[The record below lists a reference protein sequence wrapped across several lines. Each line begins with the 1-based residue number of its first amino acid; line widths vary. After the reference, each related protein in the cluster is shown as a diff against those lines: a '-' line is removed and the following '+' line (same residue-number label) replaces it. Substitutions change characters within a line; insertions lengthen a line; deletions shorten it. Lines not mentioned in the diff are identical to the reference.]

1 ILLALALLLGFDNWR
16 TGMHWESDAPQA
28 GYFPFYLSLLLGGA
42 SLFGLISKLV
52 EKGTFET
59 FVTHQQLRRGM
70 QVFVPTLLFC
80 VAMQWLGP
88 HSPGFLLMSG
98 VLWVVG
104 AISPLVPPLHPF

>member
-52 EKGTFET
+52 DKGTFET
-59 FVTHQQLRRGM
+59 FVTHEQLRRGV
-70 QVFVPTLLFC
+70 QVVVPPLLVC
-80 VAMQWLGP
+80 VAMQWLRVYVA
-88 HSPGFLLMSG
+88 GFPLIPRVMWDGGLIA
-98 VLWVVG
+98 LWQR
-104 AISPLVPPLHPF
+104 A